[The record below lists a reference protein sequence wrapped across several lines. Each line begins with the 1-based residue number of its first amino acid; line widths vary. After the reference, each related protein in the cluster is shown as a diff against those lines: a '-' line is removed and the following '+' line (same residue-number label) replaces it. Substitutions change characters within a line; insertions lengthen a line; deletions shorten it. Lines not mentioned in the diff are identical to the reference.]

1 MSNNVEQVTESL
13 FSVSGTSRHSTDKH
27 DLEAGQRVEF
37 RGSGAILS
45 VVFEGFADE
54 SKVPV
59 RIYKVTAD
67 NLELI

>member
-45 VVFEGFADE
+45 VVLGLRYE
-54 SKVPV
+54 SARQVV
-59 RIYKVTAD
+59 
-67 NLELI
+67 ELAP